1 MKTQSI
7 EEMVQAGATEHEAG
21 EAFQMFEFLKPG
33 LRIKKNGRVNTTMG
47 DKYPLGLYR
56 TIINEIEKGK
66 KSL

>member
-7 EEMVQAGATEHEAG
+7 EEMIQAGATEHEAS

-47 DKYPLGLYR
+47 DKYPQ
-56 TIINEIEKGK
+56 
-66 KSL
+66 